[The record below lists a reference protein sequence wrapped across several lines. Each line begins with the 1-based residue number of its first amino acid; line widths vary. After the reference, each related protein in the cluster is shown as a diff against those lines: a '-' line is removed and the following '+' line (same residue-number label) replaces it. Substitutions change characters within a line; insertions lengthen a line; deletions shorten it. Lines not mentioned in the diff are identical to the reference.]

1 MTDPSNDPVFEALL
15 EHLRRSR
22 GFDFT
27 GYKRSS
33 LMRRVKK
40 RMQSL
45 SLESFA
51 DYSDY
56 LEVHSEEFAA
66 LFNTIL
72 INVTGFFRDPSAWE
86 YLSQEVIPR
95 IVQAKTGAAQIR
107 IWSAGCST
115 GEEAYTL
122 AMLMAEQLGAEQFRH
137 QVKIYA
143 TDVDEDAL
151 VQARLAVYTG
161 KDLEG
166 VPLELR
172 ERYFEPVGNRFTF
185 RQDLRRSVI
194 FGRHDLVQDAPISRL
209 DLLVCRNALMYFN
222 AETQAR
228 ILARFHFALND
239 EGFLFL
245 GKAEMMLTHTNLFTP
260 INLKHRVFSK
270 VTRVSLRDRL
280 LVMAQPAAADGDNQA
295 KNSCLQETAFDAASV
310 AQIVIDTRSNLVL
323 ANYQTRSQ
331 FNLVTSDLGRPIQDL
346 EISYRPLE
354 LRSRIEQVCQERR
367 NLIVNNVQRTL
378 PNEQIQYLDVQF
390 VPLLK
395 NDSALLGISILF
407 TEVTH
412 YQRLQEELQRSNQD
426 LETANEELQS
436 SNEELETTNEELQ
449 STNEELETTNEELQ
463 ATNEELET
471 INEELQSTNEE
482 LETMN
487 EELRQRTGE
496 LNDTNAFLESILS
509 SLNGAVIVIDR
520 KLNILVW
527 NNKAENLWGLRTD
540 EATGESFLDLDIGLP
555 LDQLRTPMLDCLA
568 GRNNHLELVLEA
580 VNRRGRSF
588 QCFVTVSP
596 LVGVEKNRQGVILL
610 MGDLDNVRNN
620 LITDLES

>member
-1 MTDPSNDPVFEALL
+1 MTDTPNESVFEALL

-40 RMQSL
+40 RMQVL
-45 SLESFA
+45 SLENFT
-51 DYSDY
+51 DYFDY

-72 INVTGFFRDPSAWE
+72 INVTSFFRDLSAWE
-86 YLSQEVIPR
+86 FVSQEVIPR
-95 IVQAKTGAAQIR
+95 IVQAKAGAAPIR

-122 AMLMAEQLGAEQFRH
+122 AMLMAEHLGTEQFRH

-151 VQARLAVYTG
+151 GQARLAVYTG

-166 VPLELR
+166 VPLELQ
-172 ERYFEPVGNRFTF
+172 ERYFEPVGNCFTF

-228 ILARFHFALND
+228 ILARFHFALGD

-245 GKAEMMLTHTNLFTP
+245 GKAEMLLTHTNLFTP

-270 VTRVSLRDRL
+270 VTKVNLRDRL
-280 LVMAQPAAADGDNQA
+280 LVMAQPAAASDNQA
-295 KNSCLQETAFDAASV
+295 KNMRLRETAFDTASV
-310 AQIVIDTRSNLVL
+310 AQIVFDTRSNLVL
-323 ANYQTRSQ
+323 ANYQARSQ
-331 FNLVTSDLGRPIQDL
+331 FNLVTSDLGHPIQDL

-354 LRSRIEQVCQERR
+354 LRSRLEQVCQERQTLTFS
-367 NLIVNNVQRTL
+367 NIQRTL
-378 PNEQIQYLDVQF
+378 PSGQIQYLDVQL
-390 VPLLK
+390 VPLIE
-395 NDSALLGISILF
+395 NDNTLLGISVIF

-412 YQRLQEELQRSNQD
+412 YHRLQEELQRSNQD

-496 LNDTNAFLESILS
+496 LNDTNAFLASILS
-509 SLNGAVIVIDR
+509 SLNGAMIVIDR
-520 KLNILVW
+520 KLNVLVW

-540 EATGESFLDLDIGLP
+540 EAMGESFIDLDIGLP
-555 LDQLRTPMLDCLA
+555 VAQLQTPILDCLA

-588 QCFVTVSP
+588 HCFVTVSP

-620 LITDLES
+620 LITDLEA